1 MATKLLGL
9 VTQNWI
15 LGLGYSAD
23 QIDWLLDWAN
33 RMGWMLGY
41 STWLI
46 GLATGLDTVPISSSH
61 SVHEKS
67 KL

>member
-33 RMGWMLGY
+33 QMGWMLGY

-46 GLATGLDTVPISSSH
+46 SLATRLDTVPISFSH
-61 SVHEKS
+61 SVHEKI